1 MRNGYILYK
10 SGDRIKRIK
19 YQIGCGKQ
27 KTLKKK
33 KKNTR
38 VMAYLINR
46 LIILFTGKH
55 DGE

>member
-1 MRNGYILYK
+1 MWKAENIE
-10 SGDRIKRIK
+10 
-19 YQIGCGKQ
+19 
-27 KTLKKK
+27 KK